1 MLSAC
6 GGCVVGGH
14 CVQPQARHS
23 DGGVAL
29 YLVVLRSSLRSDM
42 CVHSLPTECG
52 LLTAGFEQC
61 VCQDFTNCRFL
72 MVFLCCQA
80 LAQDAGVHGQRASQA
95 LKFWEA
101 TFFAVRAVRCFA
113 DVLVDHFLCISLA
126 LLPGTSPIVLTQRG
140 KKSRAWQ
147 LTLAVIKTK
156 QVRICAVCA
165 RQWAR
170 RFRPLSHTTL
180 SHTLLSLS
188 HTTFTRTPFTHNFVT
203 TSLSHT
209 SLSHTI
215 FRTQLCHTLSRTVFY
230 IRLCHTQ
237 LFTYNLFYFS
247 ILHHFLCLSFLPRPS
262 TTYVAHYN

>member
-1 MLSAC
+1 MA
-6 GGCVVGGH
+6 VVSSGVR
-14 CVQPQARHS
+14 VQPQARHS

-165 RQWAR
+165 RQ
-170 RFRPLSHTTL
+170 
-180 SHTLLSLS
+180 
-188 HTTFTRTPFTHNFVT
+188 
-203 TSLSHT
+203 
-209 SLSHTI
+209 
-215 FRTQLCHTLSRTVFY
+215 
-230 IRLCHTQ
+230 
-237 LFTYNLFYFS
+237 
-247 ILHHFLCLSFLPRPS
+247 
-262 TTYVAHYN
+262 